1 MRSLLLMTTAIVLG
15 LGTWAEADSPDRHKG
30 KRPDREQMRQRMLEK
45 YDANKDG
52 KLDDAEKKAMK
63 EARAKHRKKGH
74 EHHAHP
80 GKDRDCKK
88 SPSAKHRKE
97 WHKRMLKKYDANKD
111 GKLDDAEKKAM
122 KKAMKKARAKH
133 SKKAKD
139 KPKTCP
145 SGKAPKRAHGGDWHK
160 RMLKKYDAN
169 KDGKLDEAE
178 KKAAHKALAERREQ
192 WKKKA
197 LEKYDANKDG
207 KLDEAERKVMR
218 KAREARVKKWTEQ
231 RVQSTSTKI
240 IKKLDGNDD
249 GKLNA
254 DEVPEKYR
262 DRFGKTDTNHDG
274 YIDQQELQKAM
285 LAAAEKMREEARR
298 RMEEHGKRREAIFKK
313 LMAGD
318 ANGDG
323 KLNVDE
329 ASERLRA
336 KFGKVDKNHDGY
348 IEKEELKRHFRRHH
362 GSHSHKKKH

>member
-1 MRSLLLMTTAIVLG
+1 MRSLLVTATAIVLG
-15 LGTWAEADSPDRHKG
+15 LGTWVQADSPDRHKG

-45 YDANKDG
+45 YDAD
-52 KLDDAEKKAMK
+52 
-63 EARAKHRKKGH
+63 
-74 EHHAHP
+74 
-80 GKDRDCKK
+80 
-88 SPSAKHRKE
+88 
-97 WHKRMLKKYDANKD
+97 
-111 GKLDDAEKKAM
+111 
-122 KKAMKKARAKH
+122 
-133 SKKAKD
+133 
-139 KPKTCP
+139 
-145 SGKAPKRAHGGDWHK
+145 
-160 RMLKKYDAN
+160 

-178 KKAAHKALAERREQ
+178 KKAAHKA

-207 KLDEAERKVMR
+207 KLDEEEKKVMR
-218 KAREARVKKWTEQ
+218 EAREARVEQWMKQ

-240 IKKLDGNDD
+240 INKLDGNDD

-298 RMEEHGKRREAIFKK
+298 RMEEHRKRREAMLKK

-323 KLNVDE
+323 KLNADE

-348 IEKEELKRHFRRHH
+348 IEKVELKRHFRRHH